1 MITTLHRIWG
11 VMGRHRSL
19 LIRGILATFV
29 EAVFMSLPVGALYLL
44 LIGYEDV
51 SAATVWG
58 ITAMLLVGAIGQI
71 ACRCTSPRASTP
83 WASSRWPTSG
93 CGSARA

>member
-71 ACRCTSPRASTP
+71 ACR

>member
-51 SAATVWG
+51 SAATV
-58 ITAMLLVGAIGQI
+58 
-71 ACRCTSPRASTP
+71 
-83 WASSRWPTSG
+83 
-93 CGSARA
+93 

>member
-71 ACRCTSPRASTP
+71 ACR
-83 WASSRWPTSG
+83 
-93 CGSARA
+93 